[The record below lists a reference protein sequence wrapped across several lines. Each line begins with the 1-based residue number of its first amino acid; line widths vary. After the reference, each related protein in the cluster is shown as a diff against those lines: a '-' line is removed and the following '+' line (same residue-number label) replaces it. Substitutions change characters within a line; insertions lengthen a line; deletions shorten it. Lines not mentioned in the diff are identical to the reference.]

1 MRIML
6 VGEARGA
13 HEEAHGHPFVGPS
26 GRELARMGASV
37 GLLPPLPDPHPSERT
52 MIRYWSMCRERNIG
66 VTNVF
71 NAHPPNNRI
80 EYFFVGK
87 AERASIDLPML
98 RNGKYISPKHMH
110 HIIRLWDEIATAKP
124 NIVVALGNSAL
135 WATVQTSG
143 ISNARGAID
152 QSPNLLVKV
161 LPTYH
166 PAAVLRQWSLR
177 TIVLRDFQK
186 ALSEAEFPEIRR
198 PERWITTLDPSATG
212 IYTAQE
218 WLSRPANV
226 YANDIETERGQISF
240 VSFARTH

>member
-1 MRIML
+1 MKILL

-13 HEEAHGHPFVGPS
+13 HEEAHGHAFVGPS
-26 GRELARMGASV
+26 GREELARIGSGV
-37 GLLPPLPDPHPSERT
+37 GLLPPLPNPHPSQRT

-135 WATVQTSG
+135 WATSKSLGSVMLVGQSTKVQT
-143 ISNARGAID
+143 
-152 QSPNLLVKV
+152 
-161 LPTYH
+161 Y
-166 PAAVLRQWSLR
+166 W
-177 TIVLRDFQK
+177 
-186 ALSEAEFPEIRR
+186 
-198 PERWITTLDPSATG
+198 
-212 IYTAQE
+212 
-218 WLSRPANV
+218 
-226 YANDIETERGQISF
+226 
-240 VSFARTH
+240 